1 MRGALSLAL
10 PFGMQH
16 DYASPQVS
24 RSSVSLCLEWE
35 RFMSL
40 MPRWSVWINSDGRVL
55 PAPELEAWVVS

>member
-1 MRGALSLAL
+1 MRGTLSLAL

-35 RFMSL
+35 THVSHASL
-40 MPRWSVWINSDGRVL
+40 ECMDKQ
-55 PAPELEAWVVS
+55 